1 MATERSGSKTR
12 AKSPKATQTTKT
24 SAAAEGRRRRRGRLL
39 LAGSVMV
46 SALVLLAWFP
56 AGALLDQRS
65 ALSKTDSNLSQLR
78 QQDRQ
83 LAREKALLS
92 QPGEVARIARQ
103 DYGLVGPG
111 QRSYEVLPPSARK
124 GSSAYA
130 GDPGLQPLAPPNA
143 GAVPGDPG
151 SGASKS
157 GSNAQKHSG
166 TAGTSSHQS
175 TPTTTTT
182 TAPPRGVWGRIVNTL
197 EFWR

>member
-1 MATERSGSKTR
+1 MASERSGSAPR
-12 AKSPKATQTTKT
+12 TKT
-24 SAAAEGRRRRRGRLL
+24 PKTSPAAEARRRRRGRLL
-39 LAGSVMV
+39 LAGSVVV

-65 ALSKTDSNLSQLR
+65 ALSKTDSNLSHLR

-124 GSSAYA
+124 GSNAYA
-130 GDPGLQPLAPPNA
+130 GDPGLQPLASPNA
-143 GAVPGDPG
+143 GAVPGDAG
-151 SGASKS
+151 NGTSKG
-157 GSNAQKHSG
+157 GSNGQKHSG
-166 TAGTSSHQS
+166 TAGTSTHQS
-175 TPTTTTT
+175 VPATTTT
-182 TAPPRGVWGRIVNTL
+182 TAPPHGVWGRIANTL